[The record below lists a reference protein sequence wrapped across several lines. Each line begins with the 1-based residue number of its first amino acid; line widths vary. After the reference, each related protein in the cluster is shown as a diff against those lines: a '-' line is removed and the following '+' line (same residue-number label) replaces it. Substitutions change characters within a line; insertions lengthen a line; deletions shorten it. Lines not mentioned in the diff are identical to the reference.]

1 MMNKKQPLLLQWIS
15 GWIELVIAFPIIL
28 IAGMLVLNSG
38 GFSNGQRLL
47 WLAALPL
54 YSLLGILVRN
64 VARISMNALQLLAA
78 VILAGAAAIAIF
90 GVKLAAVVP
99 LAAGAYLIYRG
110 TSYADRRWSKVF
122 VPRHYWLGLAFY
134 FVGFFV
140 VKFTFSLQPYTM
152 LLTVAGLL
160 CLGLALFMTN
170 SHMLHDASFADG
182 EEPAVPGSVVRHNRL
197 YVGLS
202 LVAIAVIVL
211 FTAGPLGDALYRGIR
226 ALFQW
231 LFSSSGGESAQIEP
245 LPEQQPMQLPAE
257 QGEPALWAEILQT
270 IFYILG
276 SIVVLAL
283 FSLLLYFAYRR
294 AGGALRKL
302 LHALTGFL
310 RKRRVTT
317 ETTGYVDEETNLFK
331 WEQVGEGFRNR
342 LARMFGKRDKAA
354 RWENMT
360 SNRERARY
368 LYRRFVQQ
376 QIDGGYPLQA
386 GLTPRETERD
396 IGVWTAQ
403 RQPSKKGEA
412 APAQDGEAIA
422 RLYDR
427 ARYGTADVHDEEV
440 SRLRGTDR
448 NKH

>member
-1 MMNKKQPLLLQWIS
+1 MGNKKQPLLLQWVA

-28 IAGMLVLNSG
+28 VAGMLALDNG
-38 GFSNGQRLL
+38 GFNDGQRLL
-47 WLAALPL
+47 WLATLPL

-64 VARISMNALQLLAA
+64 VARIGMNVVQLLAA
-78 VILAGAAAIAIF
+78 VILAGAATFVMF
-90 GVKLAAVVP
+90 GTELAAVVP
-99 LAAGAYLIYRG
+99 LAAGVYLIYRG
-110 TSYADRRWSKVF
+110 TSYADRRWSRMF

-140 VKFTFSLQPYTM
+140 VKFTPSLQSYTV
-152 LLTVAGLL
+152 LLSVAGLL

-170 SHMLHDASFADG
+170 SHMLHDASFAEG
-182 EEPAVPGSVVRHNRL
+182 EEPAVPGSVVRHNRV

-211 FTAGPLGDALYRGIR
+211 FTAGPLGDALYRGVR

-231 LFSSSGGESAQIEP
+231 LFSSSGGEQATVEP
-245 LPEQQPMQLPAE
+245 PPEQQPMLLPAD
-257 QGEPALWAEILQT
+257 QGKPALWAEILQI
-270 IFYILG
+270 IFYIIG

-283 FSLLLYFAYRR
+283 FGLLLYLIYKR

-302 LHALTGFL
+302 LHVLSGFL
-310 RKRRVTT
+310 RKRRESN

-376 QIDGGYPLQA
+376 RIEDGYPLQS

-396 IGVWTAQ
+396 IGVWTKQ
-403 RQPSKKGEA
+403 RLQGKKG
-412 APAQDGEAIA
+412 APVPPQDGEAIA
-422 RLYDR
+422 LLYDR
-427 ARYGTADVHDEEV
+427 ARYGAADVSDDEV
-440 SRLRGTDR
+440 SRLRGTERKKD
-448 NKH
+448 